1 LENSIKIR
9 LCVIVLLIVTG
20 LSLLYLNH
28 KENQSVFSYGQEDT
42 SITII
47 DLQKNK
53 NIVSIYFLTGLL
65 LITLGTV
72 LAIKTFY
79 SINKRLPS
87 LDEKLTKQEAKV
99 VSLIKEDKT
108 NKEIAMELSIS
119 TSTVKTHI
127 NNIYKK
133 LEVKSRHELLEFY

>member
-1 LENSIKIR
+1 
-9 LCVIVLLIVTG
+9 LIITG

-28 KENQSVFSYGQEDT
+28 KENQNVFSYDQKDT
-42 SITII
+42 SITVI
-47 DLQKNK
+47 DLKKEK
-53 NIVSIYFLTGLL
+53 NIVGTYFLTGLL

-72 LAIKTFY
+72 LSIKTFY
-79 SINKRLPS
+79 SIYKRLPS

-99 VSLIKEDKT
+99 VSLIKEAKT

-133 LEVKSRHELLEFY
+133 LEVKSRQELIEFY